1 MRRRREIYR
10 RRKRCGNERG
20 KMYKKRGSGEEGGM
34 NKEERQ
40 AQE

>member
-20 KMYKKRGSGEEGGM
+20 KMYKKGEAEK
-34 NKEERQ
+34 KEE
-40 AQE
+40 